1 MSNSKVKPPIWFWI
15 VSVISLLWN
24 AMGVDQYLGQAY
36 KTERWLST
44 MSEEQLEIVSYF
56 PVWLT
61 AAFAIAVFA
70 GALGSIGLLIR
81 KKWAY
86 PLFVVSLLAVILQM
100 GYVLSQ
106 GHSNDIVMTISIIV
120 FSVFLVGFSK
130 KTVSKK
136 WIS

>member
-15 VSVISLLWN
+15 VSVIALLWN

-106 GHSNDIVMTISIIV
+106 GHSNDIAMTISIIV
-120 FSVFLVGFSK
+120 FAVFLVWFSK
-130 KTVSKK
+130 KAVSKK

>member
-15 VSVISLLWN
+15 VSVIALLWN

-61 AAFAIAVFA
+61 AVFAIAVFA

-86 PLFVVSLLAVILQM
+86 PLFVVSLLAVFLQM

-106 GHSNDIVMTISIIV
+106 GHSNDIAMTFSIIV
-120 FSVFLVGFSK
+120 FAVFLVWFSK
-130 KTVSKK
+130 KAVSKK